1 MAARAPGA
9 FRERT
14 PYVWEDLRGR
24 WSANGI
30 GRGRRADRECFPG
43 LDWAFHQDCGRRRG
57 VERERLDER
66 RSRFDELDDVIRV
79 VVVENP

>member
-1 MAARAPGA
+1 M
-9 FRERT
+9 
-14 PYVWEDLRGR
+14 WEGLRGR

-30 GRGRRADRECFPG
+30 GRGCRADRECLPG
-43 LDWAFHQDCGRRRG
+43 LDWAFLQDCSRRGG

-79 VVVENP
+79 VVVEDP